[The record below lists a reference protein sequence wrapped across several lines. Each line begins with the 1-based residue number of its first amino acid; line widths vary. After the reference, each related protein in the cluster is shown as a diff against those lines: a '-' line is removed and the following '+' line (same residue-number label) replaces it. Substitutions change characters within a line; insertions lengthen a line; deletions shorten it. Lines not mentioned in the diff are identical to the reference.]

1 VWVKGSR
8 ATVVLSGETWP
19 ECEVHTMG
27 AGPAAPVL
35 RAHGNEPSWSLEIG
49 STLRFRTGGTS
60 IEGAAPAARTQDGVR
75 RHDGTVQ
82 GRAIAVAIREQRCMD
97 SMSGMPYPR
106 SVEVLIDGRTY
117 RGCGGNPDDLLTG
130 VEWVV
135 EDIGGAGIVD
145 RSRATLNFQGD
156 GRVSG
161 RGSCNTYAGSYTLTG
176 ESLAFGKLA
185 ATMMA
190 CTPALMQQE
199 QRFFEILQLIHRF
212 EISDSGALVLIAPD
226 RRRITARRQ

>member
-1 VWVKGSR
+1 
-8 ATVVLSGETWP
+8 
-19 ECEVHTMG
+19 MG

-161 RGSCNTYAGSYTLTG
+161 RGSCNAYAGSYTLTG
-176 ESLAFGKLA
+176 ESLAFGKVA
-185 ATMMA
+185 ASMMA

-199 QRFFEILQLIHRF
+199 QRFFEVLQLVHRF
-212 EISDSGALVLIAPD
+212 EISDTGALILIARD
-226 RRRITARRQ
+226 GRKITARRSG